1 VVEIFHKIR
10 VMPTKSRPM
19 KGPMKGTVKE
29 KLLPTGNRAHFDD
42 AQ

>member
-1 VVEIFHKIR
+1 MIPSH
-10 VMPTKSRPM
+10 KSR
-19 KGPMKGTVKE
+19 PMKGTVKE